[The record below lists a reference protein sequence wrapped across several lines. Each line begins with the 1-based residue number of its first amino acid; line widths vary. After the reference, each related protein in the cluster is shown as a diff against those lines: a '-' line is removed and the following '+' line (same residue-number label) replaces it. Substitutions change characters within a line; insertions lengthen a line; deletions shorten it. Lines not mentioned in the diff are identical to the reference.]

1 MGVMRATNGETMSS
15 QPTIK
20 WQGKKL
26 GTILVGLGLL
36 DADQER
42 AALEYSAR
50 WGLPFGQ
57 TCVRM
62 GLLDEQTVTQG
73 LSVQMGAPS
82 IALAGLS
89 VPPEVLALVPASIAE
104 RDRVVP
110 LRLDRGAGR
119 PVLMVAVSNPRN
131 LGPLDELA
139 FRTGTRV
146 SAVLASDADLDA
158 ALLRLY
164 GIDVQRHTKASS
176 MVDLEMESAPDSAA
190 AGVEAQI
197 IHDPLTLA
205 LDFLPVVSFR

>member
-1 MGVMRATNGETMSS
+1 MGGQANG
-15 QPTIK
+15 K

-26 GTILVGLGLL
+26 GAILVGLGLI
-36 DADQER
+36 DVDQER

-82 IALAGLS
+82 VSLATLA
-89 VPPEVLALVPASIAE
+89 VPPEVLALVPAALAE
-104 RDRVVP
+104 RDRMIP

-119 PVLMVAVSNPRN
+119 PVLLVAVSNPRN

-139 FRTGTRV
+139 FRTGTRIT
-146 SAVLASDADLDA
+146 AVLASDAELEA

-164 GIDVQRHTKASS
+164 GLDVLRHTRSSS
-176 MVDLEMESAPDSAA
+176 MVDLELESAQSFSAGGA
-190 AGVEAQI
+190 EAQI
-197 IHDPLTLA
+197 VHDSLSLA
-205 LDFLPVVSFR
+205 LDFLPVVRLR

>member
-1 MGVMRATNGETMSS
+1 MRATNGETMSGN
-15 QPTIK
+15 K

-26 GTILVGLGLL
+26 GTILVGLGLI

-57 TCVRM
+57 TCVKM

-82 IALAGLS
+82 VALASIS
-89 VPPEVLALVPASIAE
+89 VPSDVLALVPASIAE
-104 RDRVVP
+104 RDRVIP
-110 LRLDRGAGR
+110 LRLDRGSGR
-119 PVLMVAVSNPRN
+119 PVLLVAVSSPRN

-146 SAVLASDADLDA
+146 SPVLASDADLDA

-176 MVDLEMESAPDSAA
+176 MVELELESAQLSSA
-190 AGVEAQI
+190 GGSEAQI

-205 LDFLPVVSFR
+205 LDFLPVVRLR